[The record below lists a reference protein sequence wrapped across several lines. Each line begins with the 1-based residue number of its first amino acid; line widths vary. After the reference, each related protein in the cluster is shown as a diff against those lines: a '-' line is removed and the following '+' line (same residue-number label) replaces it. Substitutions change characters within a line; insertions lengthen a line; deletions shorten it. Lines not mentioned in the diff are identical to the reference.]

1 MSKYDDCCFENR
13 TGKEASDENRAK
25 EYGEYSLWAAGVDG
39 ADVAGD
45 AEMWELEEP
54 APPKASKFRQSMG
67 TATPK
72 RSGEEAT
79 ELHGKLQIGAMRNC
93 YLVRGGGVDVYKNT
107 EEGLEDEG
115 VTLKLRD
122 ASGAAFT
129 PQKALLAKGEGNLLL
144 LTPNAGTPGGRSH
157 SVFQFDIERETVVS
171 GWKCQKDTVDIPM
184 ADICTDSKEAQL
196 TTDSTFLGVDDNRLV
211 RWDMR
216 AREGAVADLS
226 SPVLTYAAGKDYAR
240 GTGFTCMATTG
251 AGDVAV
257 GGRDGKV
264 RLYSQSSLTQAKTTF
279 PGIGAPITH
288 VDVSYDG
295 KWILATTDGYL
306 MLLSTTFRDKDGKL
320 STGFRKRMGA
330 NVAAPRLL
338 RLLPADVARTRGAP
352 FSKAKFAWITTG
364 DAQERWVSASVGNFS
379 AVWCVSSSL
388 WIPAA
393 SVLTCVRYLICRNFR
408 LVKTLTAPGKGQ
420 TQCSE
425 YNLIAKDER
434 VVDAGFMHA
443 NFARGS
449 GLVVATALGEVA
461 AFAGEDDDE

>member
-1 MSKYDDCCFENR
+1 M
-13 TGKEASDENRAK
+13 
-25 EYGEYSLWAAGVDG
+25 DG

-72 RSGEEAT
+72 RGGEEAT
-79 ELHGKLQIGAMRNC
+79 ELQIGAMRNC

-129 PQKALLAKGEGNLLL
+129 PQKALLAKGEGNVLL

-306 MLLSTTFRDKDGKL
+306 MLLSTIFRDKDGKL

-379 AVWCVSSSL
+379 AVW
-388 WIPAA
+388 
-393 SVLTCVRYLICRNFR
+393 NFR